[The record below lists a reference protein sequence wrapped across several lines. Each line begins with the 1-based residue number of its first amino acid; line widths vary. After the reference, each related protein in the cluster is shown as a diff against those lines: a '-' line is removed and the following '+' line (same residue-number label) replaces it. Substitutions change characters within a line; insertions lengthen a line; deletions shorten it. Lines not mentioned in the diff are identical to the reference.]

1 MPTRW
6 INVAVADGPG
16 AHREIYLDGEH
27 VSIPVCGS
35 GLGGSVWLT
44 LAELR
49 AILKRVDLPEEEPTR
64 NEQVFAL
71 ADNRCEPC
79 PFFRV
84 AGTPWCRATKSYI
97 DTYPLAPDTCPAID
111 GVLVRRIPE

>member
-49 AILKRVDLPEEEPTR
+49 AILKRVDLPEEKPTR
-64 NEQVFAL
+64 NEQVFTL

-97 DTYPLAPDTCPAID
+97 DTYPLAPGTCPAID